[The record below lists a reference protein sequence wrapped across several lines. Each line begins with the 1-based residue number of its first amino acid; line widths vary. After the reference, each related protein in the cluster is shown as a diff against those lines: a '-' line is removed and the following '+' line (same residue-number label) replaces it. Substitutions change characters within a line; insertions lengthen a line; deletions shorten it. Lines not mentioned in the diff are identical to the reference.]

1 MSAKADGTIIID
13 TKIDAEGIPEGIESM
28 MKDIESGTKDVEN
41 LGKETGEKFS
51 DGFEK
56 GIDSIPDIPIEEKT
70 IGVKEKLDSLS
81 GAMTNFGNKMSL
93 AVTAPL
99 TILGGKMVN
108 AASDMQ
114 ESLNKV
120 DVAFGKSSENVKAWA
135 ETATESFGLSKS
147 RALDAAALFGDMG
160 TSMGLTQEEAAKMS
174 TSLAG
179 LAGDLASFKN
189 VDIEQAM
196 YALNGVF
203 TGESESL
210 KTLGIVMTE
219 TDLKQ
224 FAEDAGLVYD
234 EMSRAEQTQLRY
246 AYVMEATKNAQG
258 DYARTADG
266 TANSMRTLSASFE
279 NLISELGQH
288 LLPLVTPIIQGIT
301 NVLEVFGK
309 MSPGAQ
315 KLVVGI
321 GLVVAAI
328 GPLLTGVGG
337 IITTVTTLLPILGTV
352 GAAFLPIVGA
362 IAGAVAAIVLLIANW
377 DAVVAKM
384 QEVDEFLQGVFAT
397 DFTEIFG
404 PVLGEALNAFLKNVE
419 NVWNSVKEIFN
430 GIITFVKGVFTGDW
444 KKAWEGIKDIF
455 EGIWELMRS
464 VIKAPINGII
474 GIINSLIEGVT
485 KGINSVIDLLNSI
498 SFDIPEWVPGFG
510 GQSFGLSIPK
520 ITPTKIPYLAQGAV
534 IPPNAPFV
542 AMLGD
547 QTHGRNLEAP
557 EDLIRQIVREESGGV
572 AGLIP
577 YLEELIQYAK
587 ETAEKDL
594 TIGDREIVK
603 ANIRGLGSMGYSLIT
618 EG

>member
-1 MSAKADGTIIID
+1 MKSDGSIIID
-13 TKIDAEGIPEGIESM
+13 TKINTDGVDDGMQSVQSK
-28 MKDIESGTKDVEN
+28 MKSFG
-41 LGKETGEKFS
+41 S
-51 DGFEK
+51 
-56 GIDSIPDIPIEEKT
+56 
-70 IGVKEKLDSLS
+70 
-81 GAMTNFGNKMSL
+81 AMTDFGGKMSL

-99 TILGGKMVN
+99 TALGGKMVSS
-108 AASDMQ
+108 ASDMQ

-179 LAGDLASFKN
+179 LAGDLSSFKN
-189 VDIEQAM
+189 IDIEQAM

-203 TGESESL
+203 TGETESL
-210 KTLGIVMTE
+210 KMLGVVMTE
-219 TDLKQ
+219 TNLKQ

-234 EMSRAEQTQLRY
+234 KMSEAEKVQLRY
-246 AYVMEATKNAQG
+246 AYVMERTQNAQG

-301 NVLEVFGK
+301 NILKVFGK

-362 IAGAVAAIVLLIANW
+362 IAGAIAAIVLLIANW
-377 DAVVAKM
+377 DKVKEVM
-384 QEVDEFLQGVFAT
+384 QKFDTFLQDIFAK
-397 DFTEIFG
+397 DFADIFG
-404 PVLGEALNAFLKNVE
+404 PVLGGALNVFFKNVE
-419 NVWNSVKEIFN
+419 SIWNSVKEIFA
-430 GIITFVKGVFTGDW
+430 GIIHFIEYVFTGNW
-444 KKAWEGIKDIF
+444 QGAWRAVKDIF
-455 EGIWELMRS
+455 EGIWHLMLS
-464 VIKAPINGII
+464 VMKAPINGII
-474 GIINSLIEGVT
+474 GMVNSLIEGVAN
-485 KGINSVIDLLNSI
+485 GINAVIDLLNSL

-520 ITPTKIPYLAQGAV
+520 ITPIKIPYLAHGAV
-534 IPPNAPFV
+534 IPPNAPFM

-547 QTHGRNLEAP
+547 QTNGRNLEAP
-557 EDLIRQIVREESGGV
+557 EDLIRQIVREEAGGV

-577 YLEELIQYAK
+577 YLEELIKYSK